1 MRRIANLHLQRKIEK
16 FAGSIFVDYHDLP
29 SLHDNIL
36 FHIAVP
42 KRTLTRKINLSQP
55 KIKLTTP
62 NTSQIKIMYSENH
75 ENASKRAYSAETAR
89 RPFFFNFY
97 TIFYAKTIQDAPPNT
112 ANKKETPKA
121 TNVNDQFTSTS
132 LNSSKFF
139 CYSVDKLLLF
149 P

>member
-89 RPFFFNFY
+89 RPFFS
-97 TIFYAKTIQDAPPNT
+97 
-112 ANKKETPKA
+112 
-121 TNVNDQFTSTS
+121 TSTP
-132 LNSSKFF
+132 FF
-139 CYSVDKLLLF
+139 TRKLFKMHLRILQTKKKHQRQQISTTNLRIL